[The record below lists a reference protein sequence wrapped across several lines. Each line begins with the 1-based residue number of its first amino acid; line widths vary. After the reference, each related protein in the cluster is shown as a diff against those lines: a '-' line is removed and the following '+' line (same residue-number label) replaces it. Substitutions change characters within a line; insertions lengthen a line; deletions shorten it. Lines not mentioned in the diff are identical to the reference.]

1 MIITAFFIKSPFVP
15 FKFENL
21 KIWNKALDLTVE
33 INEMTRLFP
42 KYELYSLSNQI
53 RRASDSVVL
62 NIAEGCTGQSNPEF
76 AKFLGYA
83 LRSAIEVVSCLF
95 IAKRKN
101 YIDDSSFRKLYTE
114 YEDLTKMITRFKAS
128 LA

>member
-1 MIITAFFIKSPFVP
+1 MA

-21 KIWNKALDLTVE
+21 NVWNLSLEYTIE
-33 INEMTRLFP
+33 INELAKSFP
-42 KYELYSLSNQI
+42 AFELYSLSNQI

-76 AKFLGYA
+76 NRFLGYS

-95 IAKRKN
+95 IAKRKG
-101 YIDDSSFRKLYTE
+101 YIPEDVFTKHYAS
-114 YEDLTKMITRFKAS
+114 YELLCKMITKLRENLS
-128 LA
+128 

>member
-1 MIITAFFIKSPFVP
+1 
-15 FKFENL
+15 
-21 KIWNKALDLTVE
+21 
-33 INEMTRLFP
+33 MTRLFP

-101 YIDDSSFRKLYTE
+101 YIDDKAFTQLYAE
-114 YEDLTKMITRFKAS
+114 YEDLTKMITKFKAS
-128 LA
+128 LAYFSTK